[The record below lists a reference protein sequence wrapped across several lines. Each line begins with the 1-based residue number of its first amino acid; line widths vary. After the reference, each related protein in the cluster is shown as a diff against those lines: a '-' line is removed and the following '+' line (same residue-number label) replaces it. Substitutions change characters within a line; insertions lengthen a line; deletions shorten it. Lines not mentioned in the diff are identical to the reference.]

1 MAFEYFRIKIE
12 YLRFVY
18 INIYVYHVVNDNFSI
33 PMP

>member
-18 INIYVYHVVNDNFSI
+18 INIYVYHVVNDYFPTS
-33 PMP
+33 MF